1 MEKVLSLSV
10 HQLVDFLLRTGDIDN
25 RVYNKTTMSEGTKI
39 HSFYQ
44 SKQNQNY
51 IPEFYLK
58 ETFYVDDFMV
68 NLDGRA
74 DGIIIN
80 DNKVTI
86 DEIKST
92 ISPLDDYYES
102 QKEWHL
108 GQAKCYALMYAHLY
122 HLDEINIQLTYIH
135 QIEDTKMYKCYT
147 FKTSALEEDINN
159 LIKEYLEFFKFIF
172 EKIEKRNASAKE
184 LSFPFQKFRAGQ
196 KTLSKYAYG
205 IAKNGGILFA
215 EAPTGIGK
223 TMSTLYPFAKSFA
236 DDENEKIFYLTAKN
250 SGRLTAY
257 EATKLLLENGLL
269 ASAIMITAKDK
280 ICLCPGKAC
289 NPDDC
294 PFAKG
299 YYTKIRKV
307 LIESIRENQLFS
319 PELILDIAKHY
330 AICPFELSLD
340 LSLFVDIIICDYNY
354 LFDPMVYL
362 KRYFDEDASKMIAL
376 IDESHNLVD
385 RGREMYSAS
394 IDSYTFKKAKKA
406 VRYLKH
412 KKIKNAVKRI
422 TKMFNRYDDLP
433 VGDTII
439 NYIEDTDLRG
449 INAYLLA
456 SSDVNK
462 HHHDAVNEEFTDFFF
477 QLNKFSKI
485 YECYDS
491 SFTLYV
497 TKTATGETK
506 INLYCLD
513 PKGHIKSSL
522 NKVKSKIIFS
532 ATLSPSEY
540 YIDLLGGTKN
550 DPLLRLPSPF
560 PKENLDLLV
569 APTVSIKYKNRNQ
582 TFEEVSNYI
591 RALYQGKIGNYFVYV
606 PSYEYLENLLP
617 YLQDKDINLI
627 IQEREMSE
635 LDKTQ
640 FLSCFVDKPE
650 KTTVG
655 VAVVGGAFGEGI
667 DLVAERLIGVAV
679 IGIGLPQLCFERDLI
694 RSYFDKSEGKGYLYA
709 YINPGINKVMQAVGR
724 VIRSEKDRGIAL
736 LIDDRY
742 LSKPYKSL
750 FEETWPQYKVVT
762 SIKDVKVE
770 VENFWKSK

>member
-39 HSFYQ
+39 HSFHQ
-44 SKQNQNY
+44 ARQNSNY
-51 IPEFYLK
+51 ISEFYLK
-58 ETFYVDDFMV
+58 ETFYVEDFMV
-68 NLDGRA
+68 TLDGRA
-74 DGIIIN
+74 DGVILG
-80 DNKVTI
+80 DVVTI

-92 ISPLDDYYES
+92 ISPLEEYFES

-122 HLDEINIQLTYIH
+122 HLDVIDIQLTYIH
-135 QIEDTKMYKCYT
+135 QIDNTKMKKRFSY
-147 FKTSALEEDINN
+147 KTSALEEDIKN
-159 LIKEYLEFFKFIF
+159 LIKDYIGFYRYIF
-172 EKIEKRNASAKE
+172 ERTEKRNLSAQTLK
-184 LSFPFQKFRAGQ
+184 FPFPKFRAGQ
-196 KTLSKYAYG
+196 KELSKYAYG

-223 TMSTLYPFAKSFA
+223 TMSTLYPFTKSFA
-236 DDENEKIFYLTAKN
+236 DEENEKIFYLTAKN
-250 SGRLTAY
+250 SGRVTAY
-257 EATKLLLENGLL
+257 EATKLLLENGLF

-280 ICLCPGKAC
+280 TCLCPGKGC
-289 NPDDC
+289 NPDEC
-294 PFAKG
+294 PFAKD
-299 YYTKIRKV
+299 YYTKIRNV
-307 LIESIRENQLFS
+307 IAESIKEHQLFS
-319 PELILDIAKHY
+319 PEVITDIAKHY

-340 LSLFVDIIICDYNY
+340 LSLYVDIIICDYNY

-362 KRYFDEDASKMIAL
+362 KRYFDEDASNMIAL

-394 IDSYTFKKAKKA
+394 IDTYSFKQAKKA
-406 VRYLKH
+406 VRYLDH
-412 KKIKNAVKRI
+412 KKIKNAIKRI
-422 TKMFNRYDDLP
+422 SKMFNRYSWMEE
-433 VGDTII
+433 GEHII
-439 NYIEDTDLRG
+439 DYLEDADIRG
-449 INAYLLA
+449 MNAYLLA

-462 HHHDAVNEEFTDFFF
+462 HHHAAVNEQFTDFFF
-477 QLNKFSKI
+477 ELNKFSKL
-485 YECYDS
+485 YERFDDS
-491 SFTLYV
+491 FRLFI
-497 TKTATGETK
+497 TKTASGETK
-506 INLYCLD
+506 ITLYCLD
-513 PKGHIKSSL
+513 PRGQIKSSL

-560 PKENLDLLV
+560 PKENLDVLV

-591 RALYQGKIGNYFVYV
+591 KALYRGRVGNYFVYV

-617 YLQDKDINLI
+617 YLKDKDINLI
-627 IQEREMSE
+627 VQERDMSE

-640 FLSCFVDKPE
+640 FLSCFVDKPT
-650 KTTVG
+650 KTTLG

-667 DLVAERLIGVAV
+667 DLVAERLIGVV
-679 IGIGLPQLCFERDLI
+679 VVGVGLPQICFERNMI
-694 RSYFDKSEGKGYLYA
+694 KAYFDKTLGKGYLYS
-709 YINPGINKVMQAVGR
+709 YVNPGINKVMQAVGR

-742 LSKPYKSL
+742 LSNVYQSL
-750 FEETWPQYKVVT
+750 FEDEWSHYKVVT
-762 SIKDVKVE
+762 STKDVEVE
-770 VENFWKSK
+770 VENFWNKK